1 MSRSFGDD
9 FGQRIDLAVRIRE
22 ILRNYPEGTS
32 IVKELVQNADDA
44 GARTV
49 AICVDERRH
58 AARSCASAAAE
69 ELQGP
74 ALLCYN
80 DALFREADFA
90 SIQRLGDSV
99 KRSDATK
106 TGRFGIGFN
115 SVYHLTEVP
124 SFASGSKVVWF
135 DPQCAFLPDVDPRN
149 PGKMVDIVKNPDV
162 LRSSADMFAGFEGAF
177 GWTGGESYEGTLF
190 RLPLRT
196 EDQAKSSKLS
206 DRHHTAASLAP
217 LLGDVAAQAAEML
230 LFLKAVERV
239 AVYEWA
245 PGAAKPA
252 LVHEAAIRDVTPQL
266 RHLRAAPLRGPAPA
280 TADFALD
287 VADGS
292 DRQSWV
298 VRGQML
304 CGNQPLVWVVLTKLE
319 NSLARSNRS
328 RFG

>member
-1 MSRSFGDD
+1 MPLPYGRVRGAARRARGSIFARAGSARHLQLDQALSIELSAVRPPVAVLAACAPTSRSPAASAALQRAAAAATMSQSFGDD

-49 AICVDERRH
+49 AICVDARRH

-90 SIQRLGDSV
+90 SIQRLGDSA

-135 DPQCAFLPDVDPRN
+135 DPQCAVWKSNLQTVRT
-149 PGKMVDIVKNPDV
+149 
-162 LRSSADMFAGFEGAF
+162 S
-177 GWTGGESYEGTLF
+177 LF
-190 RLPLRT
+190 DRASRT
-196 EDQAKSSKLS
+196 
-206 DRHHTAASLAP
+206 R
-217 LLGDVAAQAAEML
+217 
-230 LFLKAVERV
+230 
-239 AVYEWA
+239 
-245 PGAAKPA
+245 
-252 LVHEAAIRDVTPQL
+252 
-266 RHLRAAPLRGPAPA
+266 
-280 TADFALD
+280 
-287 VADGS
+287 
-292 DRQSWV
+292 
-298 VRGQML
+298 
-304 CGNQPLVWVVLTKLE
+304 
-319 NSLARSNRS
+319 
-328 RFG
+328 